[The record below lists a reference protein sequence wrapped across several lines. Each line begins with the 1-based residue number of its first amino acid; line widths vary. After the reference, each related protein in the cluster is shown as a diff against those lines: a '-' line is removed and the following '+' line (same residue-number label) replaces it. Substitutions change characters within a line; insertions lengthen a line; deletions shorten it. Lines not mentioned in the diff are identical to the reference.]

1 MDSIKDFVDAK
12 DYIEINPQQVY
23 LTIPSRYLDVYYK
36 LLVLVADLGKDILD
50 DCNSI
55 CKSNNKQIITCWN
68 LFQSALAAH
77 ALNDIQKSDLF
88 ISYIRIQLNNI
99 YKGTTKIPYINS
111 APVPVLEDGS
121 LKGVINFNNQFKIYI
136 IDECIELPEGY
147 EYVTYTDDK
156 GVNQKVLTSDG
167 KYVIYKI

>member
-23 LTIPSRYLDVYYK
+23 LTIPRNYLDVYYK
-36 LLVLVADLGKDILD
+36 LLVLVADLGKNLIDG
-50 DCNSI
+50 CNSI
-55 CKSNNKQIITCWN
+55 CKSNNKQIITYWN
-68 LFQSALAAH
+68 LFQSALAAY
-77 ALNDIQKSDLF
+77 ALNDRSRSELF
-88 ISYIRIQLNNI
+88 ISYLRIQLNNI
-99 YKGTTKIPYINS
+99 YKGTAKMPYINS
-111 APVPVLEDGS
+111 VPIPVIEDGS
-121 LKGVINFNNQFKIYI
+121 LKGIINFNNQIKIYI

>member
-1 MDSIKDFVDAK
+1 MVSIKDFVDAK
-12 DYIEINPQQVY
+12 DYIEINPKQVY

-55 CKSNNKQIITCWN
+55 CKSNNKQIIIRWN
-68 LFQSALAAH
+68 LFQLALAAH
-77 ALNDIQKSDLF
+77 ALNDIQRSDLF
-88 ISYIRIQLNNI
+88 ISYLRIKLNNI
-99 YKGTTKIPYINS
+99 YRGTTKMPYINT
-111 APVPVLEDGS
+111 APVPVIEDGS
-121 LKGVINFNNQFKIYI
+121 LKGVINFNNLFKIYI

-147 EYVTYTDDK
+147 EYVTYTNDK

>member
-12 DYIEINPQQVY
+12 DYIEINPKQVY
-23 LTIPSRYLDVYYK
+23 LTIPSNYLDVYYK
-36 LLVLVADLGKDILD
+36 LLILVADLGKDILD

-55 CKSNNKQIITCWN
+55 YKNNNKQIISCWN
-68 LFQSALAAH
+68 LFQSALAAE
-77 ALNDIQKSDLF
+77 ALNDHRRSDLF
-88 ISYIRIQLNNI
+88 ISYLRTKLNNI
-99 YKGTTKIPYINS
+99 YRGTTKMPYINS
-111 APVPVLEDGS
+111 VPIPVIEYGS
-121 LKGVINFNNQFKIYI
+121 LKGIINFNNQFKIYI